1 MCPLRRTP
9 PWQPRPLRSAVSAL
23 LLVLGLVVCAGAL
36 PSAQA
41 EPPPAEPAAAV
52 TDAARRHAI
61 RGLKSRLRKLA
72 NSAHAAN
79 KRDEIDETLESLFA
93 LGGVEAGEAALEAVV
108 LTDGGLRDR
117 VFALVEREHDE
128 KLIEPLVQLLEGNEH
143 RRDADLRRRIA
154 HALAVMS
161 HESAVVPL
169 ADLLRFD
176 EEAEVVAEACA
187 SLATYAAAPLKDRK
201 EAVRRL
207 VDLYET
213 TWNYKM
219 SVRPEDK
226 TLSRIASGRWGVYSQ
241 VMRTALQTLTGEQ
254 LSRPLEWRRW
264 WNDNKKRPTWD
275 REDPN
280 RR

>member
-1 MCPLRRTP
+1 MRPPPRTSSWPPEPLRT
-9 PWQPRPLRSAVSAL
+9 AVRGL
-23 LLVLGLVVCAGAL
+23 LLLLGLVLCAGAL
-36 PSAQA
+36 PAA
-41 EPPPAEPAAAV
+41 RAAPEPDEAPAAA

-72 NSAHAAN
+72 NSPHATN
-79 KRDEIDETLESLFA
+79 KRDEIDETMESLFA
-93 LGGVEAGEAALEAVV
+93 LGGVEAGQAALEAVV
-108 LTDGGLRDR
+108 LTDAELRDR

-128 KLIEPLVQLLEGNEH
+128 KLIEPLVRLLEGNEF

-161 HESAVVPL
+161 HESAVAPL

-187 SLATYAAAPLKDRK
+187 SLATYAAAPLKERK

-226 TLSRIASGRWGVYSQ
+226 TLSRIASQRWGVYSQ